1 MSTWVVAH
9 EAVFRGSLFAS
20 VFLAM
25 AIVEVLFEERPR
37 HVARRSRWLH
47 NLALTLVNTAVL
59 RVAFPIG
66 AMSAALWADRQSFG
80 LLHLVNWNPAVE
92 IVLSIVVL
100 DLVIYGQHVL
110 FHAVPLFFRFHQV
123 HHADIDF
130 DVTLGTRFH
139 PVELL
144 LSMAIKL
151 VAVAL
156 LGAGAAAVVLFETLL
171 AVTSLFNHGNVRL
184 PEALDRVL
192 RWVVVTPAMHAIHHS
207 MERAD
212 RDTNFGFSIPL
223 WDRLFGT
230 YRPHSVES
238 RPVIGMPEHQQGRL
252 QTLRWMVMLPFRAS
266 NERPSPVRN
275 ETHQEAA

>member
-1 MSTWVVAH
+1 MSAWIVAH
-9 EAVFRGSLFAS
+9 EAAFRGAAFAS

-25 AIVEVLFEERPR
+25 AIAEVLLEERPR
-37 HVARRSRWLH
+37 RVARRSRWLH
-47 NLALTLVNTAVL
+47 NLGLTLVNTAVL
-59 RVAFPIG
+59 RIVFPIG
-66 AMSAALWADRQSFG
+66 AVSAALWAERHGVG

-92 IVLSIVVL
+92 IVLSIVIL

-110 FHAVPLFFRFHQV
+110 FHAAPVFLRFHQV
-123 HHADIDF
+123 HHADVDF

-151 VAVAL
+151 GAVAV
-156 LGAGAAAVVLFETLL
+156 LGSSAAAVVLFEMLL
-171 AVTSLFNHGNVRL
+171 AVTSLFNHANVRL
-184 PEALDRVL
+184 PDTIDRAL

-230 YRPHSVES
+230 YRAQSMVSP
-238 RPVIGMPEHQQGRL
+238 PVIGMPEHQQGAL
-252 QTLRWMVMLPFRAS
+252 QTLHWMVMLPFRIA
-266 NERPSPVRN
+266 NEQPHPPRN
-275 ETHQEAA
+275 GSHQEAA

>member
-1 MSTWVVAH
+1 MSAWLVAH
-9 EAVFRGSLFAS
+9 EAAFRGAAFAS

-25 AIVEVLFEERPR
+25 AMAEVFLEVRPLR
-37 HVARRSRWLH
+37 VARRRRWLH
-47 NLALTLVNTAVL
+47 NLGLTLVNTAVL
-59 RVAFPIG
+59 RVVFPIG
-66 AMSAALWADRQSFG
+66 AVSAALWADRYGVG

-92 IVLSIVVL
+92 IVLSIVIL

-110 FHAVPLFFRFHQV
+110 FHTVPLFFRFHEV
-123 HHADIDF
+123 HHADVDF

-151 VAVAL
+151 SAVAL
-156 LGAGAAAVVLFETLL
+156 LGASAAAVVLFETLL
-171 AVTSLFNHGNVRL
+171 VVTSLFNHANVRL
-184 PEALDRVL
+184 PDAIDRAL

-230 YRPHSVES
+230 YRARSMVSPA
-238 RPVIGMPEHQQGRL
+238 VIGMPDHQQGAL
-252 QTLRWMVMLPFRAS
+252 QTLRWMVMLPFRIA
-266 NERPSPVRN
+266 NEPPHPARSGS
-275 ETHQEAA
+275 HQGAA